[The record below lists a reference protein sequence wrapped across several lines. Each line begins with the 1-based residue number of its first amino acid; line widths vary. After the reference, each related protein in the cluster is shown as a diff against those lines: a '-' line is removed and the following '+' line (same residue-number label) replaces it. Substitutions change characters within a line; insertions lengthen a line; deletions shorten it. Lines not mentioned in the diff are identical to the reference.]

1 MEINNNYENCLKII
15 NVLNINMN
23 DLYNYYKMNNKNENE
38 GMIEEIVEE
47 IVDNMIKKEI
57 NEEKINENIKEIEKK
72 EEKIEIKKSLFQKTE
87 TKRWGD
93 YDSDD
98 EYENNY
104 TKNSKNL
111 ETEFKTFKDIIK
123 QNNNDIIEKSE
134 QNKVKIIEKS
144 EQSTKNDN
152 EFIKKE
158 KKNNKNDN
166 NKTIIYDLQ
175 EFLDF
180 MKSSPHKEYI
190 IDEKAH
196 CEHTYNGTLCNNVRK
211 CKKIHIQRCI
221 KGSNCTNKKC
231 PYIHLKDMPNN
242 EAHINF
248 IETME
253 LYNDIKS
260 KKRVQL

>member
-1 MEINNNYENCLKII
+1 MNANMEINNNYEICLKII

-38 GMIEEIVEE
+38 EIIEEIVEE

-57 NEEKINENIKEIEKK
+57 NEENIKK
-72 EEKIEIKKSLFQKTE
+72 EEKINIKKSLFPKTE

-98 EYENNY
+98 EYECKYIENP
-104 TKNSKNL
+104 KNL
-111 ETEFKTFKDIIK
+111 ETEFKTFKDIVKKNDVEIIK
-123 QNNNDIIEKSE
+123 NVEKTDNNNDKKDES
-134 QNKVKIIEKS
+134 
-144 EQSTKNDN
+144 
-152 EFIKKE
+152 FIKKE
-158 KKNNKNDN
+158 KKNNKNQ
-166 NKTIIYDLQ
+166 NKTIIFNLQ

-180 MKSSPHKEYI
+180 MKSSPHKEYL
-190 IDEKAH
+190 IDENAH

-221 KGSNCTNKKC
+221 NGSNCTNKKC
-231 PYIHLKDMPNN
+231 PYIHLKDMPNK

-248 IETME
+248 IETMN
-253 LYNDIKS
+253 LYNEIKS